1 MTEGLTTT
9 EREAD
14 KQAAAARAAGPAEPD
29 PWAGRHPSIAHFQ
42 PLFDYDNLPAELQ
55 AVSGPCGA
63 LAEHMLSVLPDGIE
77 LTVGLR
83 KLLEAK
89 DAFVRH
95 TVLTG
100 RAEARHDQ

>member
-1 MTEGLTTT
+1 VTDGLTDT

-14 KQAAAARAAGPAEPD
+14 LQAAAVRATGPADPD
-29 PWAGRHPSIAHFQ
+29 VWAGRHPSIAHFAS
-42 PLFDYDNLPAELQ
+42 LFDYAHLPMHLQ

-95 TVLTG
+95 ALIVGRDTV
-100 RAEARHDQ
+100 